1 MSERDWKK
9 EFASQLLNSNVEEDL
24 TNATKLIKCHE
35 KNLSVNGDFSCPGRK
50 DIWQKVLKT
59 NYCEDNEDL
68 EAVAKS
74 LVLDVHSNAEIFICR
89 MFRFVCFYFILYF
102 ELYQDKGSSLI
113 VLGRKILIK
122 KN

>member
-9 EFASQLLNSNVEEDL
+9 EFASQLLNSTAEEDL

-59 NYCEDNEDL
+59 NCCEDNEDL

-89 MFRFVCFYFILYF
+89 MFSFGFILYI
-102 ELYQDKGSSLI
+102 LNCNCSTLKG
-113 VLGRKILIK
+113 
-122 KN
+122 

>member
-1 MSERDWKK
+1 MMSERDWKK

-24 TNATKLIKCHE
+24 TNAIKLIKCHE

-59 NYCEDNEDL
+59 NCWEDNEDL
-68 EAVAKS
+68 EAVSKS
-74 LVLDVHSNAEIFICR
+74 LVLDVPLMEKYSSVGC
-89 MFRFVCFYFILYF
+89 FRLVSFHILSC
-102 ELYQDKGSSLI
+102 KGSSLV
-113 VLGRKILIK
+113 VLGRRILIK

>member
-1 MSERDWKK
+1 MMSERDWKK

-50 DIWQKVLKT
+50 DIWRKVLKT

-74 LVLDVHSNAEIFICR
+74 LVLDVHSNAEILIRR
-89 MFRFVCFYFILYF
+89 MFSFDLILYF
-102 ELYQDKGSSLI
+102 KL
-113 VLGRKILIK
+113 
-122 KN
+122 

>member
-1 MSERDWKK
+1 MLERDWKK

-59 NYCEDNEDL
+59 NYCEDKKDL

-74 LVLDVHSNAEIFICR
+74 LVLDVHSNAEIFIRR
-89 MFRFVCFYFILYF
+89 MISFGFILYF
-102 ELYQDKGSSLI
+102 KLQGLKFVSKYLEEGYI
-113 VLGRKILIK
+113 PIK

>member
-74 LVLDVHSNAEIFICR
+74 LVLDVHSNAEIFIRR
-89 MFRFVCFYFILYF
+89 MFRLVLFYILNC
-102 ELYQDKGSSLI
+102 KGSSLI
-113 VLGRKILIK
+113 VLDRKILIK

>member
-35 KNLSVNGDFSCPGRK
+35 KNLSFNGDFSCPGRK

-59 NYCEDNEDL
+59 NCCEDDEDL

-74 LVLDVHSNAEIFICR
+74 LVLDVHSNAEIFIRR
-89 MFRFVCFYFILYF
+89 MFRFILYF